1 MLVRTLREL
10 CAAMPAGAVLSGIGI
25 GAPNANYHTG
35 RIERPVNLWKF
46 RSGEPNP
53 EEGRRFFSLC
63 KEVGNSFPG
72 IPVRITNDANAAALG
87 EIAYGNAGG
96 MRDFIMV
103 TLGTGLGSGFVAG
116 GRMIYGHDGMAGELG
131 HVVVEP
137 GGRQCGC
144 GRRGCLET
152 YVSAT
157 GIKRTVFEL
166 MARETVPSVLRDVPY
181 DKFDARIITEAA
193 QRVIRWRSRFSLY
206 GGEAGKGPCECRSD
220 HLARSRVL
228 LRRPGPSR
236 GAPVGT
242 DAPLPGGEFAARLP
256 GQREGAAQRHSGP
269 KCRDPR
275 RFRSDLERMILAGI
289 VADSRCKYRR
299 KPLSVTESV
308 RPCKAGR
315 FLLSGSDEA
324 LFIASAARSSRSGT
338 RRNRSVPGRYRR

>member
-1 MLVRTLREL
+1 MKKLVIGIDIGGINTVLGLVDRTGEVYARSSFRTAEYPFFDDYPAYVEMLVRTLREL

-166 MARETVPSVLRDVPY
+166 MARETVPSVLRDVPFSG
-181 DKFDARIITEAA
+181 FDARMITEAA
-193 QRVIRWRSRFSLY
+193 QKGDPLAL
-206 GGEAGKGPCECRSD
+206 EAFRYTAQM
-220 HLARSRVL
+220 LARAL
-228 LRRPGPSR
+228 
-236 GAPVGT
+236 A
-242 DAPLPGGEFAARLP
+242 DAVAVTSPEAVFLFGGL
-256 GQREGAAQRHSGP
+256 AQ
-269 KCRDPR
+269 
-275 RFRSDLERMILAGI
+275 AG
-289 VADSRCKYRR
+289 D
-299 KPLSVTESV
+299 
-308 RPCKAGR
+308 
-315 FLLSGSDEA
+315 FLLEPVRRYLDEKLLYVYRGNVKVLPSGIPA
-324 LFIASAARSSRSGT
+324 QNAAILGASALIW
-338 RRNRSVPGRYRR
+338 NE

>member
-1 MLVRTLREL
+1 MKKLVIGVDIGGINTVLGLVDRTGEVYARSSFRTAEYPFFDDYSAYVEMLVRTLREL

-181 DKFDARIITEAA
+181 DL
-193 QRVIRWRSRFSLY
+193 SLI
-206 GGEAGKGPCECRSD
+206 
-220 HLARSRVL
+220 H
-228 LRRPGPSR
+228 
-236 GAPVGT
+236 
-242 DAPLPGGEFAARLP
+242 
-256 GQREGAAQRHSGP
+256 
-269 KCRDPR
+269 
-275 RFRSDLERMILAGI
+275 I
-289 VADSRCKYRR
+289 
-299 KPLSVTESV
+299 
-308 RPCKAGR
+308 
-315 FLLSGSDEA
+315 
-324 LFIASAARSSRSGT
+324 
-338 RRNRSVPGRYRR
+338 

>member
-1 MLVRTLREL
+1 MRDLLFVQRSTLFFDDYSAYVEMLVRTLREL

-193 QRVIRWRSRFSLY
+193 QRVIRWRSRFFAVRRR
-206 GGEAGKGPCECRSD
+206 GWEGP
-220 HLARSRVL
+220 
-228 LRRPGPSR
+228 LRMP
-236 GAPVGT
+236 
-242 DAPLPGGEFAARLP
+242 
-256 GQREGAAQRHSGP
+256 
-269 KCRDPR
+269 
-275 RFRSDLERMILAGI
+275 
-289 VADSRCKYRR
+289 
-299 KPLSVTESV
+299 
-308 RPCKAGR
+308 
-315 FLLSGSDEA
+315 
-324 LFIASAARSSRSGT
+324 
-338 RRNRSVPGRYRR
+338 

>member
-1 MLVRTLREL
+1 MKKLVIGVDIGGINTVLGLVDRTGEVYARSSFRTAEYPFFDDYPAYVEMLVRTLREL

-137 GGRQCGC
+137 RRTAMRLRTPWLSGNLCFCDGCQTDGLRVDGPGNGAERFTRCTLRQ
-144 GRRGCLET
+144 
-152 YVSAT
+152 V
-157 GIKRTVFEL
+157 
-166 MARETVPSVLRDVPY
+166 
-181 DKFDARIITEAA
+181 
-193 QRVIRWRSRFSLY
+193 
-206 GGEAGKGPCECRSD
+206 
-220 HLARSRVL
+220 
-228 LRRPGPSR
+228 RRP
-236 GAPVGT
+236 
-242 DAPLPGGEFAARLP
+242 DN
-256 GQREGAAQRHSGP
+256 
-269 KCRDPR
+269 
-275 RFRSDLERMILAGI
+275 
-289 VADSRCKYRR
+289 Y
-299 KPLSVTESV
+299 
-308 RPCKAGR
+308 
-315 FLLSGSDEA
+315 
-324 LFIASAARSSRSGT
+324 RSGAK
-338 RRNRSVPGRYRR
+338 G

>member
-1 MLVRTLREL
+1 MKKLVIGVDIGGINTVLGLVDRTGEVYARSSFRTAEYPFFDDYSAYVEMLVRTLREL
-10 CAAMPAGAVLSGIGI
+10 CAAMPAGAVLSG
-25 GAPNANYHTG
+25 
-35 RIERPVNLWKF
+35 IERPVNLWKF

-193 QRVIRWRSRFSLY
+193 QKGDSLALEVFRCTAERLGRALANAVAITSPEAVFFF
-206 GGEAGKGPCECRSD
+206 GGLAQAGELLLEPTRRYLEENLLPVYRGNVK
-220 HLARSRVL
+220 VL
-228 LRRPGPSR
+228 PS
-236 GAPVGT
+236 GIPAQN
-242 DAPLPGGEFAARLP
+242 AA
-256 GQREGAAQRHSGP
+256 
-269 KCRDPR
+269 
-275 RFRSDLERMILAGI
+275 ILG
-289 VADSRCKYRR
+289 
-299 KPLSVTESV
+299 
-308 RPCKAGR
+308 
-315 FLLSGSDEA
+315 
-324 LFIASAARSSRSGT
+324 ASALIW
-338 RRNRSVPGRYRR
+338 NE